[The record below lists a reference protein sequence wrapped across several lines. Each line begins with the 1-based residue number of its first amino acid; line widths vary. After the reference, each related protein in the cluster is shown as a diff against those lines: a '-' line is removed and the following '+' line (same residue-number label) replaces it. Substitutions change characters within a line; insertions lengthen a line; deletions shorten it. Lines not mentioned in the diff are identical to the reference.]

1 MKMIKIELKIEGMT
15 CSSCE
20 LRIENALK
28 KLEGITEVK
37 AEYSKSKAHVTYDA
51 DVVGLQ
57 DIINVVAK
65 AGYTASE
72 QNKSV
77 NAEAVRKPEAAQS
90 KEDINQL
97 VGIGIILLALY
108 VIIKNTI
115 GFNFIPEVNQSM
127 GYGILFVV
135 GLLTSLHCIAMCGGI
150 NLAQCVSYKHSDASG
165 KGNLKPSFL
174 YNSGR
179 VVSYTVIG
187 GIVGGIGSVVSFSGG
202 AKGIVA
208 IIAGLFMVIMGINM
222 LNIFPWLKRFNPRM
236 PKIFGNKIYNNNGKN
251 GPFYVGLLNG
261 LMPCGPLQ
269 AMQLYALGTGSIA
282 TGALSMF
289 LFSIGTVPLM
299 FGFGAISSM
308 LGKKFTGKLMKVS
321 AMLVMIL
328 GFIMMGRGLSLSGV
342 NATAIV
348 GESSVKGNVAIV
360 ENGIQV
366 VSIDLK
372 SNSYAPIVVQKGI
385 PVRFIINAEDEN
397 INGCNN
403 AIIIPKFNI
412 QKALEPGENV
422 IEFTPDETGTIPY
435 SCWMGMIRSS
445 IKVVDDLSTISNEDV
460 KAADS
465 DVISSSG
472 GGCCAEG
479 ALATEFANGNIPTD
493 DIKVAEI
500 KDGVQEVTINVND
513 YGYSPAVVVLQRG
526 VKVKMKF
533 NPEKLNSCNNV
544 VAFPDYGG
552 QLDLSAG
559 ELETPEL
566 EVTEDFTFQCWMGML
581 NGYVKVVDDISN
593 IDMEAIKKEVESF
606 VPPEG
611 SGSCCN

>member
-1 MKMIKIELKIEGMT
+1 MNMIKKELMIEGMT

-20 LRIENALK
+20 LRIENTLK
-28 KLEGITEVK
+28 KLEGVAEVK
-37 AEYSKSKAHVTYDA
+37 VEYSSSKAFFAYDS
-51 DVVGLQ
+51 DVIKLQ
-57 DIINVVAK
+57 DIIAAVDK
-65 AGYTASE
+65 AGYKAFE
-72 QNKSV
+72 NKK
-77 NAEAVRKPEAAQS
+77 NIGTDEAEKSKSGKS

-108 VIIKNTI
+108 VIIKNTV

-150 NLAQCVSYKHSDASG
+150 NLSQCVAYKHSDSSRT
-165 KGNLKPSFL
+165 GNLKPSFL
-174 YNSGR
+174 YNAGR

-208 IIAGLFMVIMGINM
+208 IVAGLFMVIMGINM
-222 LNIFPWLKRFNPRM
+222 LNIFPWLKKLNPRM

-282 TGALSMF
+282 AGALSMF

-321 AMLVMIL
+321 AVLVMTL
-328 GFIMMGRGLSLSGV
+328 GFIMMSRGLVLSGV
-342 NATAIV
+342 NASV
-348 GESSVKGNVAIV
+348 GGSSVKGNVAVV
-360 ENGIQV
+360 ENGVQV
-366 VSIDLK
+366 VAIDLK
-372 SNSYAPIVVQKGI
+372 PNSYAPIIVQKGI
-385 PVRFIINAEDEN
+385 PVKFIINAENQN

-403 AIIIPKFNI
+403 AIIIPKYNI
-412 QKALEPGENV
+412 QKALEPGKNI
-422 IEFTPDETGTIPY
+422 IEFTPEEAGTIPY
-435 SCWMGMIRSS
+435 SCWMGMIGSS
-445 IKVVDDLSTISNEDV
+445 IKVVDELSQVTSEDIGDANSGAV
-460 KAADS
+460 
-465 DVISSSG
+465 SSSG
-472 GGCCAEG
+472 GSCCSG
-479 ALATEFANGNIPTD
+479 SALATEFANGNIPTD
-493 DIKVAEI
+493 DIKVAEV

-513 YGYSPAVVVLQRG
+513 YGYSPAVVVLQKG
-526 VKVKMKF
+526 VKAKIKF
-533 NPEKLNSCNNV
+533 NPEQLNSCNNV
-544 VAFPDYGG
+544 IVFPDYGG

-559 ELETPEL
+559 ELETPAL
-566 EVTEDFTFQCWMGML
+566 DITEDFTFQCWMGML
-581 NGYVKVVDDISN
+581 NGYVKVVDDVNN
-593 IDMEAIKKEVESF
+593 IDMEAIRKDVESF
-606 VPPEG
+606 VPPAG
-611 SGSCCN
+611 SGGCCG